1 MLCPVWG
8 ASGTPVP
15 PPILGH
21 EAALDVAT
29 GVLYTARSSG
39 DGDGSGGALGRFD
52 VNTGESLPPVPTS
65 PPTAALACLHY
76 DAEANRLGALAISA
90 DNSAARLVSID
101 PATGAVNVRAVLPSW
116 APWTPI
122 RKGHAAQTDPVV
134 CSHSADAGAIA
145 LLLGEIDSAALP
157 SFALKNVAVVTVSTA
172 ADAVPTVPAP
182 VKFPWGAGAGRSWRV
197 LEPAVEFV

>member
-1 MLCPVWG
+1 M
-8 ASGTPVP
+8 GTCFLSACV
-15 PPILGH
+15 
-21 EAALDVAT
+21 
-29 GVLYTARSSG
+29 
-39 DGDGSGGALGRFD
+39 
-52 VNTGESLPPVPTS
+52 
-65 PPTAALACLHY
+65 TAAL
-76 DAEANRLGALAISA
+76 
-90 DNSAARLVSID
+90 D

-134 CSHSADAGAIA
+134 CSHSAYAGAIA

-172 ADAVPTVPAP
+172 ADAVPTGPAP
-182 VKFPWGAGAGRSWRV
+182 VNFPWGAGAGRSWRV